1 MALILSTLIC
11 PWRRKRNRKL
21 AHNGKFTNTTDLLTL
36 SVSFTERE
44 EQNLQIRLLCGSVVC
59 FNVASSLNKMETAV
73 YEPHM
78 VSFFYFNSL
87 SSWKWTSPEGLGGLF
102 YTCGNSWG
110 VGGEGGDIG
119 FLWKWKIQEGGG
131 GPKWNSLCGGG
142 LDIFWNYTIENS
154 LCYMD
159 FSKKLSRILPTPLM
173 FKSGYANTGK
183 SLLLLVKYNF
193 SKEKN
198 CKPFFMALIKREIF
212 TRHKGLYTYILA
224 HTISSC

>member
-1 MALILSTLIC
+1 MSRVHLIKWKPLFMNHTWSHSFTLIAFLRENELL
-11 PWRRKRNRKL
+11 RR
-21 AHNGKFTNTTDLLTL
+21 GWGVFFTL
-36 SVSFTERE
+36 VE
-44 EQNLQIRLLCGSVVC
+44 I
-59 FNVASSLNKMETAV
+59 
-73 YEPHM
+73 
-78 VSFFYFNSL
+78 
-87 SSWKWTSPEGLGGLF
+87 PEGLGG
-102 YTCGNSWG
+102 
-110 VGGEGGDIG
+110 GGDIG

>member
-21 AHNGKFTNTTDLLTL
+21 AHNGKCTNTTDLLTL

-59 FNVASSLNKMETAV
+59 FNVASSLNKMETVV

-78 VSFFYFNSL
+78 ASFFYFNSL

-110 VGGEGGDIG
+110 VGG
-119 FLWKWKIQEGGG
+119 GGG
-131 GPKWNSLCGGG
+131 TSVSC
-142 LDIFWNYTIENS
+142 EN
-154 LCYMD
+154 
-159 FSKKLSRILPTPLM
+159 
-173 FKSGYANTGK
+173 GK
-183 SLLLLVKYNF
+183 SRKVGVVLSETPSLVGVWIF
-193 SKEKN
+193 SG
-198 CKPFFMALIKREIF
+198 
-212 TRHKGLYTYILA
+212 TTQ
-224 HTISSC
+224 